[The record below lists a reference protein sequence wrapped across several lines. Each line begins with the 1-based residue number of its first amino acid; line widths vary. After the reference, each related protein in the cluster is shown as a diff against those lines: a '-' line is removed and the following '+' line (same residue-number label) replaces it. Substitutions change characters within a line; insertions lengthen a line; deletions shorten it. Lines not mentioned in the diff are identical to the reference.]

1 MDFTNVTVTN
11 NISSHVNQKG
21 KPKFHTWQKVWSA
34 DKSPILPCHLMG
46 VCKEFLMHA
55 LVNS

>member
-21 KPKFHTWQKVWSA
+21 KPKFHTWSGLLT
-34 DKSPILPCHLMG
+34 SPILPCHLMD